1 MTSKL
6 VVNTIEADTGISSV
20 SFASSISMSSTSKFH
35 FSNAGIDIGADT
47 NINRP
52 AAGVLGFNINSSEK
66 ARIDSSGRI
75 LIGTTTEGIHTAD
88 DLTIAAANGVT
99 GITLRS
105 GTGNAG
111 NLYFSDGTSGD
122 AEYRGYLQYYHG
134 DDSMRIGTASNERVR
149 ITSDGNIGINVTPTN
164 YSNYVTLALNDTTGS
179 TIEGRVGGTLT
190 GSFSV
195 DSLVTINAVT
205 SIPIVFKT
213 ANTERLR
220 IDSNGNMGLGDTA
233 PPNFTGYKSFSIH
246 GSTGGA
252 LVFGDDGTDEWE
264 IYGGDGVLKVYD
276 RANTSERLRIN
287 SNGHMILSPGGYSL
301 PTSDERMLN
310 LVAWGNKPASIGLQ
324 RSNSLGGST
333 AGWTNELQSNGDLLW
348 GVHNV
353 GEKLRITP
361 AGNVQ
366 LNNYS
371 GSAGKGR
378 ISFGNSGPAFIEG
391 YDSGNAGSGA
401 YLRFQVNNTEK
412 VRIPR
417 DTWGLLVTNQGSTG
431 NTGGYQTEGVSL
443 RYSGDS
449 TFVRTDSPPVTM
461 TRKGN
466 AGKILDFYNG
476 TTYSGGI
483 YINGSGNTAI
493 QQTSD
498 YRLKTDVSSM
508 TDGIVKVKLLNPI
521 YFKNN
526 TGLDT
531 TTTQNGFLAHEIQT
545 VLPTL
550 VDGEKDGDVDE
561 RGKGYQTM
569 DYAGLTPTLTA
580 AIKELIAKVE
590 TLEAEVAALKGS

>member
-1 MTSKL
+1 
-6 VVNTIEADTGISSV
+6 D
-20 SFASSISMSSTSKFH
+20 
-35 FSNAGIDIGADT
+35 NAGSIFLKADDNNETGASKIVFQIDGTESA
-47 NINRP
+47 R
-52 AAGVLGFNINSSEK
+52 INSSGHLSLGGSNVTDVNM
-66 ARIDSSGRI
+66 I
-75 LIGTTTEGIHTAD
+75 
-88 DLTIAAANGVT
+88 TIN
-99 GITLRS
+99 
-105 GTGNAG
+105 GTGQ
-111 NLYFSDGTSGD
+111 T
-122 AEYRGYLQYYHG
+122 Q
-134 DDSMRIGTASNERVR
+134 
-149 ITSDGNIGINVTPTN
+149 NIGIVLNKTN
-164 YSNYVTLALNDTTGS
+164 SPARAYGVNIHNGTGDF
-179 TIEGRVGGTLT
+179 I
-190 GSFSV
+190 FF
-195 DSLVTINAVT
+195 DY
-205 SIPIVFKT
+205 T
-213 ANTERLR
+213 ANT
-220 IDSNGNMGLGDTA
+220 
-233 PPNFTGYKSFSIH
+233 
-246 GSTGGA
+246 
-252 LVFGDDGTDEWE
+252 
-264 IYGGDGVLKVYD
+264 
-276 RANTSERLRIN
+276 ERLRIN